1 MTALKHE
8 TRLSYNYKIRLSI
21 FWSSNNSSV
30 LKKILV
36 SLISHVI
43 GNNNK
48 HTMDKNHLM
57 F

>member
-8 TRLSYNYKIRLSI
+8 TRLSYSYKIRLSI

-36 SLISHVI
+36 SLISHII